1 MWSSQRGEAAVPP
14 AALDNRREISTAW
27 RSLNQS
33 KAALRHIENRLEAV
47 VGSGVVLD
55 TLMNTEKTP
64 VSGSR
69 KARHREMRGVDESAA
84 SKSRRSRNPEKSSRS
99 PLRNSTQDN
108 STERPHTHTSHREV
122 SPPVPRCLSNLSPP
136 VALSELVYERDSR
149 PDQTA
154 DLDSTRSSAL
164 ENTTVRFLND
174 PPVPGSVG
182 SDVRAGTLQVNGR
195 AAVPATSV
203 SSSPGSASVRLEKLR
218 QRRTDGKLE
227 KLKERIRRQREQLE
241 EAAERERI
249 ISHLEQPVGIGASQG
264 TTVPT
269 AKVRKVAPAPP
280 APIYKGFNT
289 SETTIRTADGKVW
302 REEEFHNCSR
312 EFYMHQL
319 LDGVKQ
325 KPKVKEKVQERK
337 AVKPVR
343 KIHRSASVPDQQT
356 RPVISTSSWREGQK
370 LVKMILGPSPQ
381 LPSEPRAQSA
391 DRERRTGA
399 SSRTSSDPRLEL
411 NRRSRPNSSE
421 RPAAKTS
428 RPAGGDRGR
437 STAAKD
443 SFRPAGGDGDT
454 LAKGPSRPAGGDRG
468 RSPSTDLLSAD
479 IRGILDD
486 LQLEGGAEG
495 PEEGAGRKSA
505 GHSGRAPV
513 RSSRSTSPAKPRP
526 ERKRQYDAEAVR
538 QYIARQQEDR
548 KRKQVEERRSQ
559 KEAEQRRCQR
569 LQELYR
575 RQREGVAKPQAPPTD
590 PPHSRLQETYTK
602 LLLEHTLQQPRPVY
616 QPSGESDKE
625 NKRQEPPSPSHSDLS
640 LSEHGPPALSRAELG
655 ICSVPNAAS
664 LVPSAGQLFSHLL
677 SMEGA
682 AAVEKPPT
690 HVDLSTTPTVNTE
703 QSRTNRIDAHLHSS
717 RLSRVEALKV
727 SAASLSSRIEKEARK
742 LAGDGINYGINC
754 SRNAGTGLPTVPQDD
769 EARWIKSLSPPVRE
783 APGGTDDPALRIQRL
798 LLAGQSAFGG
808 DPAELPGVG
817 NLHSYG
823 SRERGQYMTKPR
835 PSLTGH
841 TLPFSEGVEPL
852 DSSRGSISGGSIS
865 EGPLSD
871 SSLSEVED
879 LRGVPQNL
887 PKPSLKLAGADYC
900 AGLQNGHT
908 HDPITLFQ
916 REAEQHSPYRPGA
929 APQDSWPPWDDL
941 AKGSPHSVINIF
953 TKNMHNYSKVME
965 VGGER
970 ITPVLHPGSASN
982 SLNGVAYEDD
992 FVSSRGSSQSASKRT
1007 STNFSNGHSAAG
1019 AEERRENEKSS
1030 KSSIST
1036 PLSSPHSTHSTSKR
1050 GSDRSLERPLVDRQ
1064 KSTTFVASELQWNG
1078 VREGSSPSGSPRG
1091 SHRSADTDSAAGG
1104 ASVHSVHS
1112 VVSEGQPSPK
1122 SPAVSAGSPATSPRV
1137 SPPNGSSHSDPRGS
1151 STSPR
1156 HSAIRD
1162 YGSNTVPDT
1171 GSAPEIGN
1179 SRVDFRS
1186 AGSADLHFA
1195 PGVLQ
1200 QRLSAEL
1207 SYLDAVEESVRQLG
1221 DVERVRAVSLAQ
1233 QESVSLAQILKAQ
1246 QQRQERELQLLKL
1259 KAEQE
1264 ALETQRQLQESR
1276 EKAAQAHTDLCV
1288 SLVQSQQQA
1297 LLGLQ
1302 ESSSKIIS
1310 QQAETAQHTAAT
1322 ARHIREMTD
1331 LARSQMLN
1339 VPSVTPLYNQQR
1351 QPRPQTDSRSE
1362 VPPGSPQSPTAE
1374 TPPDSLSES
1383 VPSRRPTIS
1392 GGGSSSRLSPS
1403 LSSSMKEPGD
1413 GGCREQSSS
1422 VEEEEVHTAAEES
1435 LQTDSIQSILEDR
1448 ADSTSVATEYS
1459 MKFDESV
1466 TEDELEKSFRSLL
1479 PSESHWRDSVERN
1492 RSPLPESD
1500 EERSREKSSPQLS
1513 NKQDSSMP
1521 FSSGQDSFS
1530 KFTMA
1535 MVKQYMQEEEVRAQH
1550 QSSLLRLR
1558 HRALKEKTKAEL
1570 AWLEHQKRHLRDK
1583 GEDDKMPPI
1592 RKRQRGLL
1600 LKLQQE
1606 QAEIRRLQE
1615 ANRAARKERQL
1626 LLKQQEEIE
1635 RIHHSTLR
1643 LREKLRSAGDN
1654 GLRSPASAEVKEV
1667 EPSLV
1672 TDTETR
1678 SPSPLSVSGSETSSI
1693 MQKLKKMR
1701 YQMDERFLTE
1711 REQRLVRRR
1720 LQAEELLQWRQR
1732 LDAEEAAVRRME
1744 KQALAAWEQ
1753 QSQRKH
1759 SVSTARDGTQSNA
1772 SATYRQDRSPGRE
1785 AVSEDDSSPVSS
1797 VRSPTWVSEQLV
1809 SPSSDGPA
1817 SKPPSSQTNS
1827 SPHIQSA
1834 HPSESHSHATSSNN
1848 HSPSSK
1854 LAVHSSR
1861 SIEPR
1866 LSAPTSEAA
1875 SDQSDIEGRVLA
1887 LKEELRRRKA
1897 EVQRLKKAQK
1907 QRHKERLKAQEASL
1921 LKQLESYNN
1930 FIEKTKAEL
1939 NKEADSMPTAK
1950 PQIKTPASGTEKPRI
1965 RSPAIHGRPEAEKSL
1980 RTSSKSEEKI
1990 LTESLT
1996 ESAGHSEPIGD
2007 QEVTSSDE
2015 DPPTVTPTPVFGSPE
2030 HAGASLHSH
2039 EPQPSPTES
2048 STKPQLNGSV
2058 DQTIVSSQRSEVI
2071 EELDY
2076 VKSEGSGD
2084 DHDLSHTEQNSPP
2097 LLKLDLHLPSHM
2109 AEEFEL
2115 KGQITLSGKSSHE
2128 AEEKLDSRADDDIN
2142 SSSSVLNK
2150 PQTSEEPEAPP
2161 QKSPSSMT
2169 GSYSPDFSPRK
2180 EALDEHKE
2188 TQSPSADGYNDDF
2201 ESSLGSSFREDN
2213 QESKSTSP
2221 SALRPKEL
2229 SYKSSFF
2236 SSEEEIDEELSVK
2249 SGITSGSFLPER
2261 LLDGGSLAKPSKE
2274 SFSDDVAG
2282 TPKSPTALPSSP
2294 SRDEMPSYCIGDRV
2308 LVSNIQ
2314 PGTLRFKGQT
2324 SFANGFW
2331 AGVELD
2337 KSEGSNDGTYDG
2349 VMYFQCKKGHGIF
2362 APPDKVT
2369 PLPEKFESYVDTT
2382 EDEDSSLDDQTN
2394 KDFEKNSSDGTSQQ
2408 STLQNKKLD
2417 VDFHKVKESSDQ
2429 PSDLEPR
2436 KGSKHDLEGIIEGF
2450 SGEKVPVPNGRS
2462 RDIILEFEDVS
2473 NGETTLP
2480 INIQDKAPS
2489 DLKFEDMSNG
2499 ETTLTIDIR
2508 DKAPSD
2514 VLEEQTVNILDLL
2527 ISDERSRIEGLR
2539 KSSDFFAEETVSVD
2553 RVDGDANESRSLSSL
2568 ADKLLDNFVDDAVRQ
2583 FQKIKK
2589 MKEKKIAAANQQK
2602 EVILSEAEEG
2612 LENNFTMDHFH
2623 TFFDK
2628 DQEEV
2633 SSPELCNRSESP
2645 VLGPSGQEEL
2655 AKRLAELEL
2664 SRELLDALGDEQ
2676 DWFDEDF
2683 GLSSRKEQEKLKRR
2697 QEEGSLSGSPQAK
2710 VPARPQLPQP
2720 KLPEEPAMLVPH
2732 TAPEVEKLVSA
2743 ALLEIWKHCGL
2754 GQGKRS
2760 MTGVQKPQPSEAFL
2774 SNCGRNDEQEAECI
2788 RSYKQAVFDLSWE
2801 VIQDIFKEDP
2811 NADQPQ
2817 WVKPRRVNSSC
2828 IHRINDP
2835 NDLTKVQ
2842 AFVTSEVLKLYSLKK
2857 EQNHKTDW
2865 QKMLKFGRKKRDRV
2879 DHILVQELHEEEAL
2893 WVNYDE
2899 DELFV
2904 KMQLAD
2910 GIFDALLKDTAEIL
2924 IQIQEKRLSSSCV
2937 KRSLFSALAA
2947 RVQAAFGCVRA
2958 PLLLISLDGLR
2969 NGAWRSKLDFTGQS
2983 DYTKHCS
2990 ALVPDKVE
2998 PSGRGPADR
3007 SRPCVECPRAGQ
3019 PRRAERAPLSTSSRS
3034 RALSEDY
3041 MNEPDH
3047 RGRPWG
3053 SQCGRLKIRRR
3064 SVSHL
3069 GWVWCAAVGV

>member
-1 MWSSQRGEAAVPP
+1 MWSGQRGEAAVPP

-55 TLMNTEKTP
+55 SLMNTEKTP

-69 KARHREMRGVDESAA
+69 KARHREMRGADDSVA
-84 SKSRRSRNPEKSSRS
+84 SKSQRSRNPEKSSRS

-108 STERPHTHTSHREV
+108 STERTHTHTAHREV
-122 SPPVPRCLSNLSPP
+122 SPPVPRCVSSLSPP
-136 VALSELVYERDSR
+136 AALSELVYERDSR

-182 SDVRAGTLQVNGR
+182 SDVRAGIMQVNGR

-249 ISHLEQPVGIGASQG
+249 ISHLDQPVGIGASQG

-312 EFYMHQL
+312 EFYMHHL

-325 KPKVKEKVQERK
+325 KPKVKEKEKEKVQERK

-411 NRRSRPNSSE
+411 NRRLRLNSSD
-421 RPAAKTS
+421 RPVAKTS
-428 RPAGGDRGR
+428 RPARGDRGR

-443 SFRPAGGDGDT
+443 SFRPAGGDRDT
-454 LAKGPSRPAGGDRG
+454 LAKGPLRPAGGDRG

-513 RSSRSTSPAKPRP
+513 RSTRSASPAKPRP

-590 PPHSRLQETYTK
+590 PPRSHLQETYTK
-602 LLLEHTLQQPRPVY
+602 LLLEHTLQQSRPVY

-655 ICSVPNAAS
+655 TCSVPNAAS

-682 AAVEKPPT
+682 AAVEKSPT

-703 QSRTNRIDAHLHSS
+703 QSRTNRIDAHLRSS
-717 RLSRVEALKV
+717 RLSRVEALKA

-769 EARWIKSLSPPVRE
+769 DARWIKSLSPPVRE
-783 APGGTDDPALRIQRL
+783 SPGGTDDPALRIQRL

-817 NLHSYG
+817 NLYSYG

-835 PSLTGH
+835 PSPTGH
-841 TLPFSEGVEPL
+841 TLPFSEGVERL
-852 DSSRGSISGGSIS
+852 DSSRGSISEGSIS
-865 EGPLSD
+865 EGPLTD
-871 SSLSEVED
+871 SSLSEAED
-879 LRGVPQNL
+879 LRGDSTGVPQNL

-900 AGLQNGHT
+900 ATMQNGHT

-953 TKNMHNYSKVME
+953 TKNMHSYSKVME

-970 ITPVLHPGSASN
+970 VTPVLHPGSASN

-992 FVSSRGSSQSASKRT
+992 FISSRGSSHSASKRT
-1007 STNFSNGHSAAG
+1007 SSNFSNGHSAAG

-1064 KSTTFVASELQWNG
+1064 KSTTFVASELQRNG

-1104 ASVHSVHS
+1104 ASVLSVRS
-1112 VVSEGQPSPK
+1112 VASEGQPSPK
-1122 SPAVSAGSPATSPRV
+1122 SPADSAGSPASPRV

-1156 HSAIRD
+1156 LSAIRD
-1162 YGSNTVPDT
+1162 HGSNTAPDT
-1171 GSAPEIGN
+1171 GSTPEIGN
-1179 SRVDFRS
+1179 SRVDFRN

-1288 SLVQSQQQA
+1288 SLVQSQQQV

-1339 VPSVTPLYNQQR
+1339 VPSVTPLYDQQR

-1362 VPPGSPQSPTAE
+1362 VPLGSPQSPTAE

-1422 VEEEEVHTAAEES
+1422 VEEEVHTAAEES

-1500 EERSREKSSPQLS
+1500 EERNREKSSPQLS
-1513 NKQDSSMP
+1513 IKQDNSMP

-1667 EPSLV
+1667 EPSLA

-1701 YQMDERFLTE
+1701 YQMDERQCSPVLCFFSVFGAQHWASLGLCLPKLHPKFQLYIYTQLVRFLTE

-1759 SVSTARDGTQSNA
+1759 SVSTARDCTQSNA
-1772 SATYRQDRSPGRE
+1772 SATYRQDRSAGRE

-1797 VRSPTWVSEQLV
+1797 VRSPAWVSEQLV

-1817 SKPPSSQTNS
+1817 SKPPSSQADS

-1834 HPSESHSHATSSNN
+1834 PPSESHSHATSSNN
-1848 HSPSSK
+1848 HSPSGK

-1861 SIEPR
+1861 STEPR
-1866 LSAPTSEAA
+1866 LPAPTSEAA

-1965 RSPAIHGRPEAEKSL
+1965 RPPAIHGSESEKSL

-1990 LTESLT
+1990 LTESLI
-1996 ESAGHSEPIGD
+1996 ESAGLSEPIGD
-2007 QEVTSSDE
+2007 HEVTSSDE

-2030 HAGASLHSH
+2030 HAGVHSQ

-2048 STKPQLNGSV
+2048 STKPQLNGSA
-2058 DQTIVSSQRSEVI
+2058 DQSVLSSQRSEVI

-2084 DHDLSHTEQNSPP
+2084 DHDLSHTDQNSPP
-2097 LLKLDLHLPSHM
+2097 LLKLDPHLPLHSF
-2109 AEEFEL
+2109 EEFEL
-2115 KGQITLSGKSSHE
+2115 EGQSALSGKSSHE
-2128 AEEKLDSRADDDIN
+2128 AEEQLDSRADNIK

-2150 PQTSEEPEAPP
+2150 PQTNEEPEAPP
-2161 QKSPSSMT
+2161 QKSPSSMA
-2169 GSYSPDFSPRK
+2169 GSYSPDFTPRK
-2180 EALDEHKE
+2180 EALDEHKD
-2188 TQSPSADGYNDDF
+2188 TQSPSANGYNDDF

-2221 SALRPKEL
+2221 SALRPKET

-2261 LLDGGSLAKPSKE
+2261 PLDGDSLVKPTKG

-2282 TPKSPTALPSSP
+2282 TPKSQAALPSSP
-2294 SRDEMPSYCIGDRV
+2294 SGDEMPTYCIGDRV

-2369 PLPEKFESYVDTT
+2369 HLPEKFESYVDTT

-2394 KDFEKNSSDGTSQQ
+2394 KDFKKSSSDGTSQQ
-2408 STLQNKKLD
+2408 NTLQNKELD
-2417 VDFHKVKESSDQ
+2417 VDFHKVKESSDK

-2436 KGSKHDLEGIIEGF
+2436 KGSEHDLEGIIEGF
-2450 SGEKVPVPNGRS
+2450 SGEKFPVPNGRS
-2462 RDIILEFEDVS
+2462 RHIILEFEDVS
-2473 NGETTLP
+2473 NGETTVP
-2480 INIQDKAPS
+2480 INIRDKAPS

-2499 ETTLTIDIR
+2499 KTTLPVNIR

-2514 VLEEQTVNILDLL
+2514 VLEERTVNILDLL
-2527 ISDERSRIEGLR
+2527 INDEQSRIEGLR
-2539 KSSDFFAEETVSVD
+2539 KSSGFSNEETMSVD

-2583 FQKIKK
+2583 FQEIKK

-2612 LENNFTMDHFH
+2612 SENNLKMDDFR

-2732 TAPEVEKLVSA
+2732 KAPEVEKLVSA

-2754 GQGKRS
+2754 GQGKQS
-2760 MTGVQKPQPSEAFL
+2760 LTGVQKPQPSEAFL
-2774 SNCGRNDEQEAECI
+2774 SDCGRNDEQEAECI

-2801 VIQDIFKEDP
+2801 VIRDIFKEDP
-2811 NADQPQ
+2811 NTDQPQ

-2828 IHRINDP
+2828 IHRIDNP
-2835 NDLTKVQ
+2835 NDITKVQ
-2842 AFVTSEVLKLYSLKK
+2842 AFVTGEVLKLYSLKK

-2924 IQIQEKRLSSSCV
+2924 IQIQEKRS
-2937 KRSLFSALAA
+2937 KR
-2947 RVQAAFGCVRA
+2947 
-2958 PLLLISLDGLR
+2958 P
-2969 NGAWRSKLDFTGQS
+2969 KL
-2983 DYTKHCS
+2983 
-2990 ALVPDKVE
+2990 
-2998 PSGRGPADR
+2998 
-3007 SRPCVECPRAGQ
+3007 
-3019 PRRAERAPLSTSSRS
+3019 
-3034 RALSEDY
+3034 
-3041 MNEPDH
+3041 
-3047 RGRPWG
+3047 
-3053 SQCGRLKIRRR
+3053 
-3064 SVSHL
+3064 
-3069 GWVWCAAVGV
+3069 

>member
-1 MWSSQRGEAAVPP
+1 MPNPYFCWFSVLQGSFLSLAPDVSSRPEGRAGSRFSGKSRRKLIAVAMWSGQRGETTVPP
-14 AALDNRREISTAW
+14 AALDSRREISTAW

-64 VSGSR
+64 ISGSR
-69 KARHREMRGVDESAA
+69 KTRHRERRGADDSAV

-108 STERPHTHTSHREV
+108 STERPQTHTSHREV
-122 SPPVPRCLSNLSPP
+122 SPPVPRCVSDLSPP
-136 VALSELVYERDSR
+136 AALSELVYKRDSR

-154 DLDSTRSSAL
+154 DLDSTNSSVL

-174 PPVPGSVG
+174 PPVPGYVG
-182 SDVRAGTLQVNGR
+182 SDVRAGTLQANGQ

-312 EFYMHQL
+312 EFYVHQL

-325 KPKVKEKVQERK
+325 KPKVKEKEKVQERK

-391 DRERRTGA
+391 DRERRRGA
-399 SSRTSSDPRLEL
+399 SSRASSDPRLEL

-421 RPAAKTS
+421 RPAAKT
-428 RPAGGDRGR
+428 RPAVGDRGR
-437 STAAKD
+437 STTAKD
-443 SFRPAGGDGDT
+443 SFRPAGGDRDT

-575 RQREGVAKPQAPPTD
+575 RQREGVAKPQAPSTD

-602 LLLEHTLQQPRPVY
+602 LLLEHPLQQPRPVY

-640 LSEHGPPALSRAELG
+640 VSEHGPPALSRAELG
-655 ICSVPNAAS
+655 MCSVPSAAS

-677 SMEGA
+677 SIEGA
-682 AAVEKPPT
+682 EAVEKLPT
-690 HVDLSTTPTVNTE
+690 HVDLSATPTVNTE
-703 QSRTNRIDAHLHSS
+703 QSRTNRIDTHLHSS
-717 RLSRVEALKV
+717 RLSRVEALKA

-754 SRNAGTGLPTVPQDD
+754 SRNAGTGLPTVRQDED
-769 EARWIKSLSPPVRE
+769 TRWVKSLSPPVRE
-783 APGGTDDPALRIQRL
+783 SPGGADDPALRIQRL
-798 LLAGQSAFGG
+798 LLAGQSTFGG

-817 NLHSYG
+817 NLYSYG
-823 SRERGQYMTKPR
+823 SRERGQYMSKPR
-835 PSLTGH
+835 PSPTGH
-841 TLPFSEGVEPL
+841 TLPFSEGVGPL
-852 DSSRGSISGGSIS
+852 DSSRGSIS
-865 EGPLSD
+865 EGPLTD
-871 SSLSEVED
+871 SSLSEAED
-879 LRGVPQNL
+879 LSGDSTGIPQNL
-887 PKPSLKLAGADYC
+887 PKPYLKLAGADYC
-900 AGLQNGHT
+900 ATLQNGHT

-929 APQDSWPPWDDL
+929 APQDTWPAWDDL

-953 TKNMHNYSKVME
+953 TKNMHNYNKVME

-970 ITPVLHPGSASN
+970 VTPVLHAGSASN

-992 FVSSRGSSQSASKRT
+992 FVSSHGSSQSASKRT
-1007 STNFSNGHSAAG
+1007 STNLSNGHSAAS

-1030 KSSIST
+1030 KSSFST
-1036 PLSSPHSTHSTSKR
+1036 PLSSPHSTSKR
-1050 GSDRSLERPLVDRQ
+1050 GSDRSHERPQVDRQ

-1091 SHRSADTDSAAGG
+1091 SLRSADTDNTAGG
-1104 ASVHSVHS
+1104 ASVHSVY
-1112 VVSEGQPSPK
+1112 
-1122 SPAVSAGSPATSPRV
+1122 RV
-1137 SPPNGSSHSDPRGS
+1137 SPLNGSSHSEPRGS
-1151 STSPR
+1151 SSSPR

-1162 YGSNTVPDT
+1162 HGPNTAPDT
-1171 GSAPEIGN
+1171 GSTPEIGA
-1179 SRVDFRS
+1179 SRAEFRS
-1186 AGSADLHFA
+1186 AGSADLQFA

-1207 SYLDAVEESVRQLG
+1207 SYLDAVEESVRQLS

-1276 EKAAQAHTDLCV
+1276 ERAAQAHTDLCV
-1288 SLVQSQQQA
+1288 SLVQSQQHA

-1302 ESSSKIIS
+1302 ESSTKIIS
-1310 QQAETAQHTAAT
+1310 QQAETAQHTAAA

-1331 LARSQMLN
+1331 LARSQILN
-1339 VPSVTPLYNQQR
+1339 VPSITPLYNQQR

-1362 VPPGSPQSPTAE
+1362 VPPGSPLSPTAE

-1403 LSSSMKEPGD
+1403 SVKEPGD

-1422 VEEEEVHTAAEES
+1422 VEEEVHTAAEES

-1654 GLRSPASAEVKEV
+1654 GLRSPASVEEKEA

-1753 QSQRKH
+1753 QSQLKH
-1759 SVSTARDGTQSNA
+1759 SVSTTRDGTQSNA
-1772 SATYRQDRSPGRE
+1772 STTYRQDRSAGRE

-1797 VRSPTWVSEQLV
+1797 VRSPAWVSEQLV
-1809 SPSSDGPA
+1809 SPSSDGPVA
-1817 SKPPSSQTNS
+1817 KPPSSQTSS
-1827 SPHIQSA
+1827 SPHIQST
-1834 HPSESHSHATSSNN
+1834 HPSESHSHANSSNN
-1848 HSPSSK
+1848 HSPNSK

-1861 SIEPR
+1861 STEPR

-1930 FIEKTKAEL
+1930 FIEKTKAEM
-1939 NKEADSMPTAK
+1939 NKEADSTPTAK
-1950 PQIKTPASGTEKPRI
+1950 PQIKTPASGMEKPRI
-1965 RSPAIHGRPEAEKSL
+1965 RALAIHGTEAEKSL
-1980 RTSSKSEEKI
+1980 TTSSKSEKI

-1996 ESAGHSEPIGD
+1996 ESAGHSEPLGD
-2007 QEVTSSDE
+2007 HEVTSSDE

-2030 HAGASLHSH
+2030 HAGVLHSQ

-2048 STKPQLNGSV
+2048 STKPQLNGSA
-2058 DQTIVSSQRSEVI
+2058 DQSVVSSQRSEVI

-2084 DHDLSHTEQNSPP
+2084 DHDLSHTDQNLPP
-2097 LLKLDLHLPSHM
+2097 LLKLDVHLPSHR
-2109 AEEFEL
+2109 AEEFLLE
-2115 KGQITLSGKSSHE
+2115 GQIALSRKSSHE
-2128 AEEKLDSRADDDIN
+2128 AEEQLDSRADDIK

-2150 PQTSEEPEAPP
+2150 PQTSEEPEAPL
-2161 QKSPSSMT
+2161 QKSPSSMA

-2188 TQSPSADGYNDDF
+2188 TQSPSGDGYNDDDF

-2221 SALRPKEL
+2221 SAFRPKET
-2229 SYKSSFF
+2229 SCKSSFF
-2236 SSEEEIDEELSVK
+2236 SSEEELDEELSVK

-2261 LLDGGSLAKPSKE
+2261 PLDVDSLTKPSKE

-2282 TPKSPTALPSSP
+2282 TPKSPTALTSLP

-2369 PLPEKFESYVDTT
+2369 HLPERFESYVDTT

-2394 KDFEKNSSDGTSQQ
+2394 KDFEKNSSEGTSQQ
-2408 STLQNKKLD
+2408 KTLQNKELN
-2417 VDFHKVKESSDQ
+2417 VDFHTEVKESSDK

-2450 SGEKVPVPNGRS
+2450 TGEKVPVPNGRS

-2473 NGETTLP
+2473 NGETTVP
-2480 INIQDKAPS
+2480 NNIRDKAPS

-2499 ETTLTIDIR
+2499 ETTVPIDIR
-2508 DKAPSD
+2508 DKTPSD
-2514 VLEEQTVNILDLL
+2514 VLEEQTVDIFDLL
-2527 ISDERSRIEGLR
+2527 ISDERSRIERRR
-2539 KSSDFFAEETVSVD
+2539 KSSGLSTAKTMSVD

-2568 ADKLLDNFVDDAVRQ
+2568 ADKLLDDFVDDAVRQ
-2583 FQKIKK
+2583 FQEIKKIKDR
-2589 MKEKKIAAANQQK
+2589 KIAAANQQK
-2602 EVILSEAEEG
+2602 EIFSEVEEG
-2612 LENNFTMDHFH
+2612 SENNFKTDHFR

-2754 GQGKRS
+2754 GQGKQS
-2760 MTGVQKPQPSEAFL
+2760 LTGVQKPQPSEAFL
-2774 SNCGRNDEQEAECI
+2774 SDCGRNDEQEAECI

-2835 NDLTKVQ
+2835 NDITKVQ

-2924 IQIQEKRLSSSCV
+2924 IQIQEKRS
-2937 KRSLFSALAA
+2937 KR
-2947 RVQAAFGCVRA
+2947 
-2958 PLLLISLDGLR
+2958 P
-2969 NGAWRSKLDFTGQS
+2969 KL
-2983 DYTKHCS
+2983 
-2990 ALVPDKVE
+2990 
-2998 PSGRGPADR
+2998 
-3007 SRPCVECPRAGQ
+3007 
-3019 PRRAERAPLSTSSRS
+3019 
-3034 RALSEDY
+3034 
-3041 MNEPDH
+3041 
-3047 RGRPWG
+3047 
-3053 SQCGRLKIRRR
+3053 
-3064 SVSHL
+3064 
-3069 GWVWCAAVGV
+3069 

>member
-1 MWSSQRGEAAVPP
+1 MWSGQRGEAAVPP
-14 AALDNRREISTAW
+14 AALDNRREISSAW
-27 RSLNQS
+27 RNLNQS

-69 KARHREMRGVDESAA
+69 KARHRERRGADDSAA
-84 SKSRRSRNPEKSSRS
+84 SKSQRSRNPEKSSRS

-108 STERPHTHTSHREV
+108 STERPHTHASHREV
-122 SPPVPRCLSNLSPP
+122 SPPVPRCVSDLSAPA
-136 VALSELVYERDSR
+136 ALSEQVYERDSR

-164 ENTTVRFLND
+164 ENTTIRFLND

-182 SDVRAGTLQVNGR
+182 SEVRPGTLQANGR
-195 AAVPATSV
+195 AAVPPTSV

-249 ISHLEQPVGIGASQG
+249 ISHLEQPVGIGASLG

-302 REEEFHNCSR
+302 GEEEFHNCSR

-325 KPKVKEKVQERK
+325 KPKVKEKEKVQERK

-370 LVKMILGPSPQ
+370 LVKMILGPSPR

-391 DRERRTGA
+391 ERERRTGA

-437 STAAKD
+437 STAAKG
-443 SFRPAGGDGDT
+443 SSRPAGADRDT

-486 LQLEGGAEG
+486 LQLEGGGPEG

-505 GHSGRAPV
+505 GRSGPAPV

-526 ERKRQYDAEAVR
+526 ERKRQYNAEEVR

-548 KRKQVEERRSQ
+548 KKKQAEERRSQ

-575 RQREGVAKPQAPPTD
+575 RQREGVAKPQAPPTN
-590 PPHSRLQETYTK
+590 PPHSHLQETYTK

-640 LSEHGPPALSRAELG
+640 VSEHGPPALSRAELG
-655 ICSVPNAAS
+655 MCSVPSAAS
-664 LVPSAGQLFSHLL
+664 LVPSAGQLFSQLL

-690 HVDLSTTPTVNTE
+690 HVDLSATHTVNTE
-703 QSRTNRIDAHLHSS
+703 QSRTNRIDTHLHSS
-717 RLSRVEALKV
+717 RLSRVEALKA

-754 SRNAGTGLPTVPQDD
+754 SRNAGTGLPTVLQDD
-769 EARWIKSLSPPVRE
+769 DALLVKTLSPPVRE
-783 APGGTDDPALRIQRL
+783 SPGGAADPALRIQRL
-798 LLAGQSAFGG
+798 LRAGQSAFGG

-817 NLHSYG
+817 NLYSFG
-823 SRERGQYMTKPR
+823 SRERGLYVTKTR
-835 PSLTGH
+835 PPPTGH
-841 TLPFSEGVEPL
+841 TLPFTEGVEPL
-852 DSSRGSISGGSIS
+852 DSSRGSIS
-865 EGPLSD
+865 EGPLTD
-871 SSLSEVED
+871 SSLSEGED
-879 LRGVPQNL
+879 LRGDSIGVPQSL

-900 AGLQNGHT
+900 ATLQNGHA

-929 APQDSWPPWDDL
+929 APQDSWPLWDDL

-970 ITPVLHPGSASN
+970 VTPVLHAAGSASN
-982 SLNGVAYEDD
+982 SLNGLAYEDD

-1007 STNFSNGHSAAG
+1007 STNLSNGHSAAG

-1030 KSSIST
+1030 KSSSST
-1036 PLSSPHSTHSTSKR
+1036 PLSSPHSTSKR
-1050 GSDRSLERPLVDRQ
+1050 GSDRSLERPLVDGQ

-1078 VREGSSPSGSPRG
+1078 VKKSSSPGGSPRG
-1091 SHRSADTDSAAGG
+1091 SHRSADTDSTAGG

-1112 VVSEGQPSPK
+1112 VVSEGQPSSK

-1137 SPPNGSSHSDPRGS
+1137 SPPNGSSHSDPRC
-1151 STSPR
+1151 STSSPR
-1156 HSAIRD
+1156 LSAIRD
-1162 YGSNTVPDT
+1162 HGPNAAPDT
-1171 GSAPEIGN
+1171 GSTPEIAT
-1179 SRVDFRS
+1179 SKAEFRS
-1186 AGSADLHFA
+1186 AGPAELQFA

-1276 EKAAQAHTDLCV
+1276 ERAAQAHTDLCV

-1310 QQAETAQHTAAT
+1310 QQAETAQHTVAA

-1339 VPSVTPLYNQQR
+1339 VPSITPLYDQQR

-1362 VPPGSPQSPTAE
+1362 VPPGSAQSPTAE

-1403 LSSSMKEPGD
+1403 LSSSVKELGD
-1413 GGCREQSSS
+1413 GGCREHSSS
-1422 VEEEEVHTAAEES
+1422 VEEEVHTAAEES

-1448 ADSTSVATEYS
+1448 ADSASVATEYS

-1479 PSESHWRDSVERN
+1479 PSESHWRDSIERN

-1513 NKQDSSMP
+1513 NKDSSMP
-1521 FSSGQDSFS
+1521 FSSGQDSFN

-1570 AWLEHQKRHLRDK
+1570 AWLEHQKRRLRDK

-1654 GLRSPASAEVKEV
+1654 SPRSPVSAEVKEA

-1701 YQMDERFLTE
+1701 YQMDERQCSPVLCFFSVFGAQHWASLRLCLPKLHPKFQLYIYTQLVRFLTE

-1759 SVSTARDGTQSNA
+1759 SASTARDGTQSNA
-1772 SATYRQDRSPGRE
+1772 SAAYRQDRSAGRE

-1797 VRSPTWVSEQLV
+1797 VRSPAWVSEQLV

-1834 HPSESHSHATSSNN
+1834 QPSESHSRATSSNN
-1848 HSPSSK
+1848 HSLSGK
-1854 LAVHSSR
+1854 LAAHSSR
-1861 SIEPR
+1861 SSEPR

-1939 NKEADSMPTAK
+1939 SKEADSMPTAK

-1965 RSPAIHGRPEAEKSL
+1965 RAPAIHRPEAENSL

-2007 QEVTSSDE
+2007 HEVTSSDE

-2030 HAGASLHSH
+2030 HAGASLHSP

-2048 STKPQLNGSV
+2048 PTKPQLNVSADQSV
-2058 DQTIVSSQRSEVI
+2058 VTSQRSEVI

-2076 VKSEGSGD
+2076 LKSEGSGD
-2084 DHDLSHTEQNSPP
+2084 DHDLSHTDQNSPP
-2097 LLKLDLHLPSHM
+2097 LLKLDLHLPSHR

-2115 KGQITLSGKSSHE
+2115 EGQTALSGKSSHE
-2128 AEEKLDSRADDDIN
+2128 AEEQLDSRAEDIK
-2142 SSSSVLNK
+2142 SSSTVLNK
-2150 PQTSEEPEAPP
+2150 QQTREEPEAPA
-2161 QKSPSSMT
+2161 QKTLCSMAD
-2169 GSYSPDFSPRK
+2169 SYSPDFSPRK
-2180 EALDEHKE
+2180 EDLDEHKE
-2188 TQSPSADGYNDDF
+2188 AQSPSADGYNDDF
-2201 ESSLGSSFREDN
+2201 ESSIGSSFQEDN

-2221 SALRPKEL
+2221 SALQPKET

-2236 SSEEEIDEELSVK
+2236 SSEEEIDEDLSVK

-2261 LLDGGSLAKPSKE
+2261 PLDLDSLAKPSKE

-2282 TPKSPTALPSSP
+2282 SPKSPVTLPSLP
-2294 SRDEMPSYCIGDRV
+2294 PRDEMPSYCIGDRV

-2324 SFANGFW
+2324 IFANGFW

-2337 KSEGSNDGTYDG
+2337 ESEGSNDGTYDG

-2369 PLPEKFESYVDTT
+2369 HLPEKFESYVDTT

-2394 KDFEKNSSDGTSQQ
+2394 KAFEKNSPEGTLQQ
-2408 STLQNKKLD
+2408 STLQNKELD
-2417 VDFHKVKESSDQ
+2417 ADFHPAVRESSDK

-2436 KGSKHDLEGIIEGF
+2436 KDSKHDLEGIIEGF

-2473 NGETTLP
+2473 NGETTVP
-2480 INIQDKAPS
+2480 INIRDKAPS
-2489 DLKFEDMSNG
+2489 DLKFEDVSNG
-2499 ETTLTIDIR
+2499 ETTLPINIR
-2508 DKAPSD
+2508 DKASSD
-2514 VLEEQTVNILDLL
+2514 VLEEQTVDILDLL
-2527 ISDERSRIEGLR
+2527 ISDERSRVEGLK
-2539 KSSDFFAEETVSVD
+2539 KSSGFSTEKTTSVD
-2553 RVDGDANESRSLSSL
+2553 RVDGDAIESRSLSSL

-2583 FQKIKK
+2583 FQEIKK

-2602 EVILSEAEEG
+2602 EVILSQAEERV
-2612 LENNFTMDHFH
+2612 ENNFKTDHFR

-2754 GQGKRS
+2754 GQSKQS
-2760 MTGVQKPQPSEAFL
+2760 LTGVQKPQPSEAFL
-2774 SNCGRNDEQEAECI
+2774 SNCGRNDEQEADCI

-2801 VIQDIFKEDP
+2801 VIQDVFKEDP

-2835 NDLTKVQ
+2835 SDITKVQ
-2842 AFVTSEVLKLYSLKK
+2842 TFVTSEVLKLYGLKK

-2924 IQIQEKRLSSSCV
+2924 IQIQEKRS
-2937 KRSLFSALAA
+2937 KR
-2947 RVQAAFGCVRA
+2947 
-2958 PLLLISLDGLR
+2958 P
-2969 NGAWRSKLDFTGQS
+2969 KL
-2983 DYTKHCS
+2983 
-2990 ALVPDKVE
+2990 
-2998 PSGRGPADR
+2998 
-3007 SRPCVECPRAGQ
+3007 
-3019 PRRAERAPLSTSSRS
+3019 
-3034 RALSEDY
+3034 
-3041 MNEPDH
+3041 
-3047 RGRPWG
+3047 
-3053 SQCGRLKIRRR
+3053 
-3064 SVSHL
+3064 
-3069 GWVWCAAVGV
+3069 